1 MPNVMG
7 VLRAEI
13 RRLARKETRQEVA
26 ALRKHVNAMRRRV
39 AESRRR
45 IQDLESRAKHA
56 GKRAQGAASES
67 SEGDVKQVRF
77 SPSWV
82 KRHRSKLGM
91 SRRVYAKLLSV
102 SPQTIMGWETGRTRP
117 RRTALRTWRSIR
129 GKGVREL
136 RALVAGGGMK
146 KRREAVAKRAGR
158 KLRVRGRRAAGRVA
172 TRRAAGRVAARRA
185 APKRGKARRVR
196 AATRRAAPKRAK
208 AARRGRRLRAKKK

>member
-26 ALRKHVNAMRRRV
+26 ALRKHVNSMRRRL

-45 IQDLESRAKHA
+45 IQDLETRAKKA
-56 GKRAQGAASES
+56 GKRGPSAGAES
-67 SEGDVKQVRF
+67 RESDAKQVRF
-77 SPSWV
+77 SPTWV

-91 SRRVYAKLLSV
+91 SRRIYAKLLSV

-117 RRTALRTWRSIR
+117 RRSALKTWRAIR

-136 RALVAGGGMK
+136 RALVSGGATK
-146 KRREAVAKRAGR
+146 KGRERVAKPARR
-158 KLRVRGRRAAGRVA
+158 KVRVR
-172 TRRAAGRVAARRA
+172 
-185 APKRGKARRVR
+185 RRVR
-196 AATRRAAPKRAK
+196 A
-208 AARRGRRLRAKKK
+208 KKK